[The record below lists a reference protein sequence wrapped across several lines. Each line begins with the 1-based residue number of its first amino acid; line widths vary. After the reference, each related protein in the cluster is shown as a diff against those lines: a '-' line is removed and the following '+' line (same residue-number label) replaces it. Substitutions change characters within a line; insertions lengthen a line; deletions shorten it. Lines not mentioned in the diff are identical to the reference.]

1 MPAKDYRNYYQ
12 QRKGVAQ
19 VVCDDYK
26 DLLMGYLDNELSDEQ
41 RRRFEEHLAGCPDC
55 AGELEEFKKLKAIT
69 DEVTL
74 VEPEDRIW
82 QDYWGGV
89 YNRIE
94 RGIGWI
100 MFSVAAIALAIYC
113 GFRAIEGLIKDPN
126 VEIVLKIGL
135 LALIA
140 GLAILFVSI
149 LRERLY
155 FGKRDRYK
163 DVRR

>member
-1 MPAKDYRNYYQ
+1 M
-12 QRKGVAQ
+12 
-19 VVCDDYK
+19 VCDDYK
-26 DLLMGYLDNELSDEQ
+26 DLLMGYLDNELSAEQ
-41 RRRFEEHLAGCPDC
+41 RRRFEEHLAGCSDC

-69 DEVTL
+69 DEVSL
-74 VEPEDRIW
+74 AEPEDRIW

-100 MFSVAAIALAIYC
+100 MFSVAAISLTMYC
-113 GFRAIEGLIKDPN
+113 GFKAIEELIKDPSI
-126 VEIVLKIGL
+126 EITLKIGL

-155 FGKRDRYK
+155 FWKRDRYK
-163 DVRR
+163 DVRM

>member
-1 MPAKDYRNYYQ
+1 MT
-12 QRKGVAQ
+12 
-19 VVCDDYK
+19 CDNYK
-26 DLLMGYLDNELSDEQ
+26 DLMMGYLDNELDDEQ
-41 RRRFEEHLAGCPDC
+41 KRRFEEHLAGCREC
-55 AGELEEFKKLKAIT
+55 SEELNEFRKLKAIT

-82 QDYWGGV
+82 QQYWGGV

-94 RGIGWI
+94 RGAGWI
-100 MFSVAAIALAIYC
+100 LFSIAAIILVIFG
-113 GFRAIEGLIKDPN
+113 GFKAIEEIIKDPN
-126 VEIVLKIGL
+126 VEMVIKIGL

-140 GLAILFVSI
+140 GMAILLVSV

-155 FGKRDRYK
+155 FWKKDRYK

>member
-1 MPAKDYRNYYQ
+1 
-12 QRKGVAQ
+12 

>member
-1 MPAKDYRNYYQ
+1 
-12 QRKGVAQ
+12 
-19 VVCDDYK
+19 
-26 DLLMGYLDNELSDEQ
+26 MGYLDNELSDEQ
-41 RRRFEEHLAGCPDC
+41 RQRFEEHLAGCGEC
-55 AGELEEFKKLKAIT
+55 ASELEEFKKLKAIT

-82 QDYWGGV
+82 QEYWDGI

-94 RGIGWI
+94 RGVGWI
-100 MFSVAAIALAIYC
+100 LFSVAAILLTIYG
-113 GFRAIEGLIKDPN
+113 GFKVIEELIKDPT
-126 VEIVLKIGL
+126 VGMILKIGL

-140 GLAILFVSI
+140 GIAILFVSV

-155 FGKRDRYK
+155 FWKKDRYK